1 MRFGLNFFP
10 SFRPQDS
17 TTADYYQQCL
27 RIAERAD
34 ALGYSSIKTVEHSF
48 YDYGGHSPNPCV
60 FLSAVAARTRRIRLI
75 TGAVIPAFHHPAH
88 LGGDLAM
95 LDNLSQGRLDAG
107 FGRAFLPK
115 EFEVFGVSMED
126 SRARYEEGIEIVIRL
141 WTEDRVS
148 YQGKFHSFHDVHL
161 MPRPV
166 QRPHP
171 PILLPAIASR
181 SEEHTSEL

>member
-10 SFRPQDS
+10 SFRPQDR
-17 TTADYYQQCL
+17 TTADYSQQCV

-34 ALGYSSIKTVEHSF
+34 VLGYSSIKTVEHSF

-88 LGGDLAM
+88 LGGHLAM
-95 LDNLSQGRLDAG
+95 LDNMSNVRLDAG

-115 EFEVFGVSMED
+115 EFEVYGVPMSEW
-126 SRARYEEGIEIVIRL
+126 RERFEEAIGIIRNL
-141 WTEDRVS
+141 WVREKFSVK
-148 YQGKFHSFHDVHL
+148 GKFWTLEDV
-161 MPRPV
+161 R
-166 QRPHP
+166 
-171 PILLPAIASR
+171 LLPR
-181 SEEHTSEL
+181 R

>member
-34 ALGYSSIKTVEHSF
+34 VLGYSSIKTVEHSF

-60 FLSAVAARTRRIRLI
+60 FLSAVAARTRPIPLI

-88 LGGDLAM
+88 LGGDLARPANM
-95 LDNLSQGRLDAG
+95 SKGRLDAG
-107 FGRAFLPK
+107 FGRPFLST
-115 EFEVFGVSMED
+115 ELETYGVRMTESREGFEE
-126 SRARYEEGIEIVIRL
+126 
-141 WTEDRVS
+141 
-148 YQGKFHSFHDVHL
+148 
-161 MPRPV
+161 
-166 QRPHP
+166 
-171 PILLPAIASR
+171 
-181 SEEHTSEL
+181 

>member
-60 FLSAVAARTRRIRLI
+60 FLSAGGGRAPRPPPPPPA
-75 TGAVIPAFHHPAH
+75 GGPPAFPPPPPPGAPARP
-88 LGGDLAM
+88 AKKEP
-95 LDNLSQGRLDAG
+95 
-107 FGRAFLPK
+107 RAP
-115 EFEVFGVSMED
+115 G
-126 SRARYEEGIEIVIRL
+126 A
-141 WTEDRVS
+141 T
-148 YQGKFHSFHDVHL
+148 
-161 MPRPV
+161 PRP
-166 QRPHP
+166 
-171 PILLPAIASR
+171 A
-181 SEEHTSEL
+181 